1 MKPNRNVIRSIVA
14 GLRVVAI
21 ISAGLF
27 TLTAFVLWQQSRLPD
42 YHDGLG
48 GMQTTGSGFQT
59 PVGGDCS
66 YDAITL
72 YAKRRT
78 ENGPWQPKKVVD
90 RAMAVQCTWSLGE
103 ETRLRLIV
111 SRGYL
116 QIAYCWFIPFG
127 APMTQ
132 VYRDLHLVSFHSGY
146 APDMHGLRSI
156 PSGGSS
162 ASLPPPPALVAKSIR
177 MHLLL
182 VAFLSGVCAAVPL
195 LRGPVRRWHRARRG
209 LCVRCGYDLTGNISG
224 VCPECGT
231 RIPGALPSSPVE

>member
-1 MKPNRNVIRSIVA
+1 MKPNRDVIRSFIA
-14 GLRVVAI
+14 GLRAFVI
-21 ISAGLF
+21 ILAGLF
-27 TLTAFVLWQQSRLPD
+27 TLTALVLWQQSRLPD

-48 GMQTTGSGFQT
+48 GMQTTGSDFHT

-66 YDAITL
+66 YKTTTR

-78 ENGPWQPKKVVD
+78 ANNPWEPRKVVD
-90 RAMAVQCTWSLGE
+90 RAIAVQCTASLDE
-103 ETRLRLIV
+103 ESQLRLIV

-116 QIAYCWFIPFG
+116 QIAYCWFIPFD
-127 APMTQ
+127 APVTQ
-132 VYRDLHLVSFHSGY
+132 AYRDLHLVSFHSGY
-146 APDMHGLRSI
+146 APDIHGLYSI
-156 PSGGSS
+156 VSGGGST
-162 ASLPPPPALVAKSIR
+162 SLPPPPVLVAKSIR

-182 VAFLSGVCAAVPL
+182 VAFLFGACAAGPL

-231 RIPGALPSSPVE
+231 RIPGVLPSSQAE